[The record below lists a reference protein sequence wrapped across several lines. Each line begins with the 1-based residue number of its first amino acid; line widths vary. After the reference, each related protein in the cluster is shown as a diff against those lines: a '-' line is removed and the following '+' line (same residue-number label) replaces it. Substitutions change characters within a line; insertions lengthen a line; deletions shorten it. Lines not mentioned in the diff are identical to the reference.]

1 MGVDEE
7 VVEGV
12 IEEVVEWVEWPV
24 DLDLVVG
31 LGWHSFVF
39 GVSCTHCKS
48 DMFDH
53 SQQS

>member
-7 VVEGV
+7 
-12 IEEVVEWVEWPV
+12 IVEWVEWV
-24 DLDLVVG
+24 EQVEWVEDLDLVVG
-31 LGWHSFVF
+31 LGWHGFVF
-39 GVSCTHCKS
+39 GVPCTHCKS